1 MTFSQIVFL
10 YADPWIAARGNNL
23 QMLHTTLKPSI
34 SVLSWLERDTLW
46 TSERR
51 VANNLIYGSRCMKN
65 SQIYLFDRQHTH
77 KIPLSNRR
85 RALQSTWSNNI
96 RTCSLSL
103 PLSLS
108 LSHTHTHIFIY
119 NGNAAKKVQRTAAN
133 SIFRNTPQTALEKIC
148 WVRSPPI
155 TPKKLVHD
163 RANSLTHSLTSDNN
177 NQTPSKD
184 T

>member
-1 MTFSQIVFL
+1 
-10 YADPWIAARGNNL
+10 
-23 QMLHTTLKPSI
+23 
-34 SVLSWLERDTLW
+34 
-46 TSERR
+46 
-51 VANNLIYGSRCMKN
+51 
-65 SQIYLFDRQHTH
+65 
-77 KIPLSNRR
+77 
-85 RALQSTWSNNI
+85 
-96 RTCSLSL
+96 
-103 PLSLS
+103 
-108 LSHTHTHIFIY
+108 
-119 NGNAAKKVQRTAAN
+119 VQRTAAN